1 MDFFKRLPAIF
12 LLLVCGHVF
21 AQDPY
26 TRYEDLFRQNL
37 EADVQTTE
45 LAGILTEHT
54 DFYPAYLSLTGIFI
68 ENGKSAEELDRFI
81 LAEIGDHPFIRP
93 VLLSIYHR
101 DRGEREAAIGWAAKA
116 TKIPPSPFLVSMLL
130 KMNPDRAAEILGE
143 SGVEENLSTILRM
156 LYVERTAFT
165 RCEQQIRER
174 FAAIEQET
182 DPQRIIMDAFNYLL
196 LLSELRNP
204 PEHQLAVWHESPAS
218 KITET
223 HPVFVP
229 IAGQILFRLHED
241 LLDYH
246 NSRTVITESLRL
258 ARQYHYRRLTML
270 NSRWLADLESR
281 EGRIPEAIAILKQ
294 ELAYVRQSGNPL
306 DLVNTLNMLGKFYRM
321 AGLSEQSIPFL
332 EEGLL
337 VAEEHEPRKVAHMMT
352 RLANACLS
360 SGQVDRA
367 ESLARSALEEA
378 IKTNQPSRQTGAR
391 HALASALY
399 RKGDLEGGLKIAQ
412 QLKADAAASRTPNE
426 MTMALSALSEGFL
439 LSDDPC
445 RAIEPLLQLAELN
458 DNARSN
464 FYAHF
469 QIYRAYAEL
478 DCPQHVP
485 WPFGVFKRLSH
496 IRKAVRESDKVNV
509 NAFETLAERYEFVS
523 NTVQAHRFHAEA
535 MGEVARTV
543 ATIAGA
549 ILVIWALFFGIHS
562 LLQWRSKN
570 LIGPYQIR
578 EQVGEGGMGDVFRA
592 VSMENRQVVA
602 LKILKIPVTGS
613 PHKIKRFKDEIKIL
627 SRLDHPNI
635 LQYYDS
641 GEHRGRLYLAT
652 EFLDGETLENKLDRE
667 WPLPMELGL
676 FITGEILEGLS
687 YLHEKAVLHRD
698 IKPGNIMVADLKF
711 SLTHPTGRMGR
722 MVKLMDFGI
731 AKEIGTDSQ
740 TQGLEVVGTPAYI
753 APESLTMSVSSEQT
767 DIYSFGVTLY
777 RMFTGVLPYQHPEP
791 MVVQH
796 QILNPDVVPPRPSH
810 VVKELPQALDMF
822 IMNCLAKAPRQR
834 YQNIADTKAA
844 FAAMK
849 DQLDS

>member
-1 MDFFKRLPAIF
+1 MDFFKRLSASF
-12 LLLVCGHVF
+12 FLLVCGLVF

-26 TRYEDLFRQNL
+26 TRYEAIFQQDMATKAQ
-37 EADVQTTE
+37 ATE
-45 LAGILTEHT
+45 LARILSEHS

-68 ENGKSAEELDRFI
+68 EDGKSSEELDRFI
-81 LAEIGDHPFIRP
+81 LANIGDHPFVRP
-93 VLLSIYHR
+93 VLMAIYLR
-101 DRGEREAAIGWAAKA
+101 DKGERDSAIEWAGRAED
-116 TKIPPSPFLVSMLL
+116 IPPSPFLVSLLL
-130 KMNPDRAAEILGE
+130 KLNPDRADQILGE
-143 SGVEENLSTILRM
+143 SGVEKNLATILNI
-156 LYVERTAFT
+156 LYVERMAFT

-174 FAAIEQET
+174 FAVVEQET
-182 DPQRIIMDAFNYLL
+182 DPQRIIMDVFNYLL
-196 LLSELRNP
+196 LLSELREP
-204 PEHQLAVWHESPAS
+204 PEYRLTVWNESPANQV
-218 KITET
+218 TRT
-223 HPVFVP
+223 RPVFVP
-229 IAGQILFRLHED
+229 ISGQILFRIHQD
-241 LLDYH
+241 LLD
-246 NSRTVITESLRL
+246 RQKTRGVISESLRL
-258 ARQYHYRRLTML
+258 ARRYHYRRLTML
-270 NSRWLADLESR
+270 NSRWLADLESQ

-294 ELAYVRQSGNPL
+294 ELAHVRQSGNPQ
-306 DLVNTLNMLGKFYRM
+306 DLINTLNMLGKFYRM
-321 AGLSEQSIPFL
+321 AGLSEQSIPYL
-332 EEGLL
+332 EEGLRL
-337 VAEEHEPRKVAHMMT
+337 AEQHEPRKVCHMMT
-352 RLANACLS
+352 RLAESCLS
-360 SGQVDRA
+360 SGQIDRA
-367 ESLARSALEEA
+367 EALARKALAEA
-378 IKTNQPSRQTGAR
+378 IRTNQPSRQTGAR

-399 RKGDLEGGLKIAQ
+399 RKGDVEGGLEIAR
-412 QLKADAAASRTPNE
+412 QLKSDAAASRTPNE
-426 MTMALSALSEGFL
+426 MTLALSALSEGFL
-439 LSDDPC
+439 LSDEPC
-445 RAIEPLLQLAELN
+445 RAIEPLRQLVDLN
-458 DNARSN
+458 ENARSN

-469 QIYRAYAEL
+469 QIYRAYTDL
-478 DCPQHVP
+478 GCPEQVP

-523 NTVQAHRFHAEA
+523 NTVQAHRYHADA
-535 MGEVARTV
+535 MGEVTRTV

-549 ILVIWALFFGIHS
+549 ILIIWALFFGIHS

-687 YLHEKAVLHRD
+687 YLHGKGVLHRD
-698 IKPGNIMVADLKF
+698 IKPGNIMIADLKF

-740 TQGLEVVGTPAYI
+740 TQGLEVVGTPAYL

-796 QILNPDVVPPRPSH
+796 QILNPSVVPPRPSH
-810 VVKELPQALDMF
+810 VVKELPEALDMF
-822 IMNCLAKAPRQR
+822 IMNCLAKTPKLR
-834 YQNIADTKAA
+834 YQDIDDTKAA

-849 DQLDS
+849 EQLNS